1 MRRKLGSEAILKQ
14 KLQLG
19 LTPANCMLRSW
30 LKVGWA
36 ARVTGVLGWLGMESG
51 TESGG
56 IVWQEDRDTKVEPPT
71 EVCSS
76 CSFLASSDRLL
87 FEVTL
92 QQWTYLSNYSNFI
105 SYIPW
110 AQYSMLIIIWPL
122 FLYNLD
128 LVLSHP
134 CNFDI
139 IIGLSCFQTF
149 CLNWLIILRM
159 NPLTCTDLSWRL
171 PLHEEKMHDLTEMS
185 IGIPFLN

>member
-92 QQWTYLSNYSNFI
+92 QQW
-105 SYIPW
+105 
-110 AQYSMLIIIWPL
+110 A
-122 FLYNLD
+122 
-128 LVLSHP
+128 
-134 CNFDI
+134 
-139 IIGLSCFQTF
+139 
-149 CLNWLIILRM
+149 IILM
-159 NPLTCTDLSWRL
+159 LYLTFLDHNTQCSKQYGHCSCTILIWYY
-171 PLHEEKMHDLTEMS
+171 LTHAILILLMLCLVF
-185 IGIPFLN
+185 IRFGCTG